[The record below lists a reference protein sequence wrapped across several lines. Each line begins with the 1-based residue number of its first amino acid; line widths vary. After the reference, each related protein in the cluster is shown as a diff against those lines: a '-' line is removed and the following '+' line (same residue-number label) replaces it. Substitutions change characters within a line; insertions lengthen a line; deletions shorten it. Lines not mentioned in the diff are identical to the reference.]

1 MLKLLLKKQLLE
13 SFRGFFVNQK
23 KNTGRAREVT
33 IALILLYALLL
44 VGVIGGFV
52 GFLAYSLCSPL
63 AEAGLLWLYH
73 AIFALIALLL
83 GVFGSV
89 FNTFAGLYKGK
100 DNDLLLSLPI
110 PVRYILASRLLG
122 VYLLGLM
129 FSAAVLLPA
138 YLVRVI
144 FGGFSA
150 PALFGGLLLILL
162 VSLVV
167 FVLSCLLGWVVAK
180 ISAKLKNKSFIT
192 VFLALGFIALYY
204 VVYFKGLDVFN
215 EMIAN
220 PEGIDGEGIKGK
232 AYLFYLLGQI
242 GEGKPLA
249 CLVYSLVIF
258 AAVVLTCF
266 VLDRTF
272 IKIATTA
279 SAATTKKAY
288 VEKRIAMRPLWL
300 TALLREAKRFTSN
313 AGYMLNTGLSTIL
326 APALGIFLLVKGEDY
341 AASLLA
347 REGVTPALIGLGA
360 ACLICFAA
368 SMNTIAAPSVSLE
381 GAGIDVIRSLP
392 VPTKTVL
399 LAKAGNHLLF
409 TLPPVLLTSLFTV
422 VALRSAITPG
432 GAVTVFVLPAA
443 FTLFT
448 AFYDLTIGLL
458 TPNLHWTNEMT
469 VIKQGAGMLI
479 AAFSGMI
486 FPLLAFVAALTLP
499 LPALALGLL
508 LSGVFLAAAIALYF
522 AVTTWGVQTFEN
534 LS

>member
-1 MLKLLLKKQLLE
+1 MLKLLLKKQMLE
-13 SFRGFFVNQK
+13 SFRGLFVNQK
-23 KNTGRAREVT
+23 KNTGRTKQVT
-33 IALILLYALLL
+33 IVLILLYALLL
-44 VGVIGGFV
+44 VGVVGGMM
-52 GFLAYSLCSPL
+52 GFFAYQLCSPL
-63 AEAGLLWLYH
+63 AGTELLWLYH
-73 AIFALIALLL
+73 AVFSLIALFL

-89 FNTFAGLYKGK
+89 FNTFAGLYNGK

-110 PVRYILASRLLG
+110 PVRYILVSRLLG
-122 VYLLGLM
+122 VYLMGLM
-129 FSAAVLLPA
+129 FSATVLLPSFV
-138 YLVRVI
+138 VRMI
-144 FGGFSA
+144 FGGFSV

-167 FVLSCLLGWVVAK
+167 FVLSCMLGWVVAK
-180 ISAKLKNKSFIT
+180 ISVKLKNKSFVT
-192 VFLALGFIALYY
+192 VFLAIGFIVLYY
-204 VVYFKGLDVFN
+204 VVYFKGIDVFN
-215 EMIAN
+215 EMVAN

-249 CLVYSLVIF
+249 CLVYTLAVI
-258 AAVVLTCF
+258 AAVVLTVI

-272 IKIATTA
+272 IKIATTT
-279 SAATTKKAY
+279 AAAEKKEY
-288 VEKRIAMRPLWL
+288 REKRVSMRPLWA
-300 TALLREAKRFTSN
+300 TALFREAKRFTAS

-422 VALRSAITPG
+422 VALRSVIPAG
-432 GAVTVFVLPAA
+432 GAVTVFILPAA

-479 AAFSGMI
+479 AVFSGMI
-486 FPLLAFVAALTLP
+486 FPALAFVAALTLP

>member
-52 GFLAYSLCSPL
+52 GFLAYNLCSPL

-144 FGGFSA
+144 FGGFSV

-180 ISAKLKNKSFIT
+180 ISTKLKNKSFIT

-279 SAATTKKAY
+279 TATTKKAY

-326 APALGIFLLVKGEDY
+326 APALGIFLLVKGEAY
-341 AASLLA
+341 ASSLLA
-347 REGVTPALIGLGA
+347 REGVTCVLVKPPLDFALLDIDAADGVREQFPEIGTWLLGGHSLGGVA
-360 ACLICFAA
+360 ACEYLAQHGSDFDG
-368 SMNTIAAPSVSLE
+368 V
-381 GAGIDVIRSLP
+381 
-392 VPTKTVL
+392 VL
-399 LAKAGNHLLF
+399 LASYPNSDLTDYAGFSLQLVGSEDGVVNRDSYDGARPNLPDDAHELVIEGGNHAQFGNYGEQSGDGTASISGTQQQEQTVEAVLDLL
-409 TLPPVLLTSLFTV
+409 
-422 VALRSAITPG
+422 
-432 GAVTVFVLPAA
+432 
-443 FTLFT
+443 
-448 AFYDLTIGLL
+448 D
-458 TPNLHWTNEMT
+458 
-469 VIKQGAGMLI
+469 
-479 AAFSGMI
+479 
-486 FPLLAFVAALTLP
+486 
-499 LPALALGLL
+499 
-508 LSGVFLAAAIALYF
+508 AAA
-522 AVTTWGVQTFEN
+522 
-534 LS
+534 

>member
-33 IALILLYALLL
+33 ITLILLYALLL
-44 VGVIGGFV
+44 VGVVGGFV
-52 GFLAYSLCSPL
+52 GYLAYNLNAPL
-63 AEAGLLWLYH
+63 AGTELLWLYH
-73 AIFALIALLL
+73 AIFALIALFL

-144 FGGFSA
+144 FGGFSV
-150 PALFGGLLLILL
+150 PSLFGGLLLILL

-180 ISAKLKNKSFIT
+180 ISTKLKNKSFIT

-215 EMIAN
+215 EMVAH
-220 PEGIDGEGIKGK
+220 PEAIDGEGIKGK

-249 CLVYSLVIF
+249 CLVYTLAVIV
-258 AAVVLTCF
+258 AVVLTVI

-279 SAATTKKAY
+279 SATTKKAY

-300 TALLREAKRFTSN
+300 TALLREAKHFTSN

-486 FPLLAFVAALTLP
+486 FPLLAFVAALMLP